1 MTRYS
6 TPLRYPGGKGKLANY
21 MRLVFLEND
30 LVNEQYVEP
39 YAGGA
44 GVAFQLLFSGYASHI
59 HINDLNKSVYAFWRA
74 VLEDSDNLCRL
85 ICETPVNL
93 DNWER
98 QKRVQQNLGEYS
110 ELELAFSTFF
120 LNRTNRSGIING
132 GVIGGKNQD
141 GYWKIDARYN
151 KEDLISRIERISR
164 YGDQIS
170 LYNYDAAEF
179 ITEVMPSLP
188 TKSLVYLDPP
198 YYAKGHGLYE
208 NHYAHEDHI
217 AISNLLD
224 TSEQKWI
231 VSYDDTLEI
240 RQIYAQYRELHYRL
254 SYSAA
259 GHHKG
264 SEIMF
269 FSDDLIIPDVADPTK
284 IRSYA
289 IN

>member
-6 TPLRYPGGKGKLANY
+6 TPLRYPGGKSKLANF

-30 LVNEQYVEP
+30 LVNGQYAEP

-44 GVAFQLLFSGYASHI
+44 GVAFQLLFNGYASHI
-59 HINDLNKSVYAFWRA
+59 HINDLNKSVHAFWRA

-85 ICETPVNL
+85 ICETSVNI

-98 QKRVQQNLGEYS
+98 QKKVQKNPEEYS
-110 ELELAFSTFF
+110 ELDLAFSTFF
-120 LNRTNRSGIING
+120 LNRTNRSGIIDG

-141 GYWKIDARYN
+141 GDWKIDARYN
-151 KEDLISRIERISR
+151 KDPLISRIERISR

-179 ITEVMPSLP
+179 ITQVMPGLP

-198 YYAKGHGLYE
+198 YYVKGRALYE
-208 NHYAHEDHI
+208 NHYSHDDHVF
-217 AISNLLD
+217 ISNLVA
-224 TSEQKWI
+224 TTEQKWI
-231 VSYDDTLEI
+231 VSYDDTPEI
-240 RQIYAQYRELHYRL
+240 RQMYAGSRELSYQL

-264 SEIMF
+264 SEIKF
-269 FSDDLIIPDVADPTK
+269 FSDNLIIPDVTDPAK
-284 IRSYA
+284 VKSFA